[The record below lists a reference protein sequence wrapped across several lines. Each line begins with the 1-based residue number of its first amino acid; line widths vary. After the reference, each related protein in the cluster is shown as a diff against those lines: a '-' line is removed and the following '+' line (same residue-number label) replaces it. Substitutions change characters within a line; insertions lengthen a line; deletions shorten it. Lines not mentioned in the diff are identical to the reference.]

1 MTDQEGNPVE
11 NANNRIKVKVTGE
24 GRLIGL
30 DNGDSTDYDSYKG
43 SSRKLFSGKLLA
55 MIETSGREGIVQIEL
70 SEISQSEGVLHEEKS
85 SGISAGCDLRGR
97 KEFLRRTQAGNSRGK
112 SFTKRSCKP

>member
-30 DNGDSTDYDSYKG
+30 DNGDSTDYDSYKE
-43 SSRKLFSGKLLA
+43 A
-55 MIETSGREGIVQIEL
+55 
-70 SEISQSEGVLHEEKS
+70 
-85 SGISAGCDLRGR
+85 
-97 KEFLRRTQAGNSRGK
+97 AGNYSVG
-112 SFTKRSCKP
+112 SFWQ

>member
-70 SEISQSEGVLHEEKS
+70 SEISQSEGVLQK
-85 SGISAGCDLRGR
+85 
-97 KEFLRRTQAGNSRGK
+97 QNNSPC
-112 SFTKRSCKP
+112 SFE